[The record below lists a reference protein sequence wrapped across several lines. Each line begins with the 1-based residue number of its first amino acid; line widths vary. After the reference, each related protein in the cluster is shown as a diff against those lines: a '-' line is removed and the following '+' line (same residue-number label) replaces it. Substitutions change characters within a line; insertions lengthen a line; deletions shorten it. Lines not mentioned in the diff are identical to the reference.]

1 MTEKSLL
8 SVKQGEKAK
17 ITEINSVKSMKNR
30 LLDLGLTPGSFT
42 ELLFTAP
49 SGNPRAFL
57 IRGAVIALR
66 KSDCDDI
73 KIFDE

>member
-17 ITEINSVKSMKNR
+17 IKEINSVKSMKNR

-42 ELLFTAP
+42 ELLFAAP

-66 KSDCDDI
+66 KSDCNDI